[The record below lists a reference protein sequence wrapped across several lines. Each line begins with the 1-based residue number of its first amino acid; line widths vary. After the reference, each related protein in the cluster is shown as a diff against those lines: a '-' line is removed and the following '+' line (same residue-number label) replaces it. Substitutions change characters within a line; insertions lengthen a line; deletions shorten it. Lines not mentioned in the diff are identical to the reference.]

1 MKLLLNGLCYLSLLV
16 SITGQETAAVAD
28 VVGTGKSEDNNAKTL
43 TLDSTAVEDGYYY
56 DPNFS
61 IIETIIET
69 TVCVCCFV
77 CGSLT
82 NSIFAE
88 YCPCMLLTTDKCDS
102 CKDETV
108 AVQDVSDEVPPIV
121 KQDISRIG
129 AGDETSV
136 ETAAV
141 RDVSDEVTPIVKQNI
156 NVCVCCAVCSN
167 IPNSVF
173 ANFCECDS
181 LTPDKCVG
189 CRNGRQCD
197 DDTPNVPSN
206 SSDGPGGGGEV
217 DDDKVKVMMQ

>member
-28 VVGTGKSEDNNAKTL
+28 VVGTGKLEDNNAKTL
-43 TLDSTAVEDGYYY
+43 TLESTAVEDVNERSFTL
-56 DPNFS
+56 PPV
-61 IIETIIET
+61 IEA
-69 TVCVCCFV
+69 TVCVCCYV

-82 NSIFAE
+82 DSIFAE
-88 YCPCMLLTTDKCDS
+88 YCPCMYLTTDKCDT
-102 CKDETV
+102 CPTETA

-141 RDVSDEVTPIVKQNI
+141 RDVSDEMTPIVKQNI

-197 DDTPNVPSN
+197 DDNGGGGGGGN
-206 SSDGPGGGGEV
+206 SSDGNGGGGEV

>member
-28 VVGTGKSEDNNAKTL
+28 VVGTGKLEDNNAKTL
-43 TLDSTAVEDGYYY
+43 TLESTAVEDVNQRSLNL
-56 DPNFS
+56 PP
-61 IIETIIET
+61 IIEA

-88 YCPCMLLTTDKCDS
+88 YCPCMFLTTDKCDS
-102 CKDETV
+102 CE
-108 AVQDVSDEVPPIV
+108 SPIV

-141 RDVSDEVTPIVKQNI
+141 RDVSDELTPIVKQNI

-197 DDTPNVPSN
+197 DDNGGGGGGGN
-206 SSDGPGGGGEV
+206 SSDGGGGGGEV

>member
-28 VVGTGKSEDNNAKTL
+28 VVGTGKLEDNNAKTL
-43 TLDSTAVEDGYYY
+43 TLESTAVEDVNQRSFTL
-56 DPNFS
+56 PPA
-61 IIETIIET
+61 IEA

-77 CGSLT
+77 CGSLAD
-82 NSIFAE
+82 SIFAE
-88 YCPCMLLTTDKCDS
+88 YCPCMFLTSDKCDS
-102 CKDETV
+102 CKIETA

>member
-28 VVGTGKSEDNNAKTL
+28 VVGTGKLEDNNAKTL
-43 TLDSTAVEDGYYY
+43 TLESTAVEDVNQRSFTL
-56 DPNFS
+56 PPA
-61 IIETIIET
+61 IEA

-77 CGSLT
+77 CGSLAD
-82 NSIFAE
+82 SIFAE
-88 YCPCMLLTTDKCDS
+88 YCPCMFLTSDKCDS
-102 CKDETV
+102 CKIETA

-141 RDVSDEVTPIVKQNI
+141 RDVSDELTPIVKQNI

-197 DDTPNVPSN
+197 DDNGGGGGGGN
-206 SSDGPGGGGEV
+206 SSDGGGGGGEV

>member
-28 VVGTGKSEDNNAKTL
+28 VVGTGKLEDNNATF
-43 TLDSTAVEDGYYY
+43 
-56 DPNFS
+56 P

-69 TVCVCCFV
+69 TVCACCYV
-77 CGSLT
+77 CGSLPD
-82 NSIFAE
+82 SIFAE

-102 CKDETV
+102 CKHETV

-121 KQDISRIG
+121 KQDIIG

>member
-28 VVGTGKSEDNNAKTL
+28 VVGTGKLEDNNAKTL
-43 TLDSTAVEDGYYY
+43 TLESTAVEDVNQRSLNL
-56 DPNFS
+56 PP
-61 IIETIIET
+61 IIEA

-88 YCPCMLLTTDKCDS
+88 YCPCMFLTTDKCDS
-102 CKDETV
+102 CKHETV

-121 KQDISRIG
+121 KQDIIG

>member
-28 VVGTGKSEDNNAKTL
+28 VVGTGKLEDNNVKTL
-43 TLDSTAVEDGYYY
+43 TLESPAVEDVHYELRFTLPPVIEAKVCWCCYVCS
-56 DPNFS
+56 S
-61 IIETIIET
+61 IPD
-69 TVCVCCFV
+69 
-77 CGSLT
+77 
-82 NSIFAE
+82 SIFAE
-88 YCPCMLLTTDKCDS
+88 YCPCMHLTTDKCDS
-102 CKDETV
+102 CPTETA

-129 AGDETSV
+129 ARDETSV

-141 RDVSDEVTPIVKQNI
+141 RDVSDEVTPIIKQNI